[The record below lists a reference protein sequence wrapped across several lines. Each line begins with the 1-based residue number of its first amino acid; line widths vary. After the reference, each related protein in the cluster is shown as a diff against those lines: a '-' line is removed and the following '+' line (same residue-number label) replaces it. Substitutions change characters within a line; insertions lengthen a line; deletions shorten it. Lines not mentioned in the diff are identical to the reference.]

1 VILTPKNWKSFQH
14 YKDRAPLWIKL
25 HRGLLDNIDY
35 HLLSPL
41 AGKCLPLVWLLASE
55 RDGIVPQADELAF
68 RLRIGAAEAGGI
80 LNELVHRG
88 FLVETDAAKH
98 AEQDATQAQRIAA
111 SNGFGS
117 RHISDITK
125 RAAWDRD
132 GGKCKNCGSCEDI
145 EYDHV
150 HPVSKG
156 GNSELENVQ
165 LLCRPCNRKKR
176 VSVATHAQ
184 LQVSDS
190 RSLEKRESREEVE
203 KKPRAASPSSDDFET
218 LKAVYPRRNG
228 NYGWKA
234 AERKFN
240 SLVKTGVDP
249 KAIISA
255 AKRLGETLHAKIGT
269 EFIPMPASWL
279 NAEDFVNF
287 AVASFGPPAIPDKI
301 PLEDAVQQF
310 ARTGHW
316 SRHAPVSDVSQAPA
330 EILAKHGLMPD
341 GRRMQ

>member
-1 VILTPKNWKSFQH
+1 MASPNVILTPKNWKSFQH

-156 GNSELENVQ
+156 GNSELENV
-165 LLCRPCNRKKR
+165 
-176 VSVATHAQ
+176 HASEALAQ
-184 LQVSDS
+184 PEQKAIP
-190 RSLEKRESREEVE
+190 EKRREEDIGKRTREETE
-203 KKPRAASPSSDDFET
+203 KEFRAASPSSDDFET